1 MEGSMRLTRY
11 TDYTL
16 RVLIY
21 LAARPDRVCAI
32 SEMSQAYGVSQNHLM
47 KVVHEL
53 GKAGYVTGVRGR
65 FGGIRLARP
74 PEEINVGAVVRET
87 EEDFDLVPCGT
98 CVIAPACDLSDVLGK
113 ALSAFLAVLDRHTVA
128 SLLTRRTELGRLLGF
143 ESGVSHEDAP
153 AAPP

>member
-1 MEGSMRLTRY
+1 MRLTRY

-74 PEEINVGAVVRET
+74 PRRSMS
-87 EEDFDLVPCGT
+87 
-98 CVIAPACDLSDVLGK
+98 APSFGRRKKTSIWFRAE
-113 ALSAFLAVLDRHTVA
+113 LA
-128 SLLTRRTELGRLLGF
+128 
-143 ESGVSHEDAP
+143 
-153 AAPP
+153 